1 MMHENLNLNE
11 KCKSFELMLSE
22 DTTKL
27 LHLLFNEL
35 NICTDELSDLV
46 KNCIDIYDQKV
57 IFDLFIKQLI

>member
-57 IFDLFIKQLI
+57 I